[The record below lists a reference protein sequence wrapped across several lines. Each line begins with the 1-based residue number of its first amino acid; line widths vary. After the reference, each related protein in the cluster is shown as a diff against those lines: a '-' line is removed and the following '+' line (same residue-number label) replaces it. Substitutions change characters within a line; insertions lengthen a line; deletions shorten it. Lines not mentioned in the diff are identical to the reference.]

1 MLNVEIMKKTC
12 VLVVLSMFLV
22 VLMVGCKK
30 DQQGNEEESEVKPV
44 EPEKTVEIVDS
55 EPKTAIKRAKSDKM
69 TLADVTR
76 IARSWQPVFMNWY
89 GKKAPD
95 FTVKSIDGKNHKLSE
110 YKGIDVMLIFW
121 ATWCGP
127 CKVEVPDLI
136 ALRNV
141 VGKDKLAMLAISN
154 EDESRVRKFAK
165 SYKLNYTIG
174 LDRGQLP
181 APYRLLQ
188 GIPSSFFIDQAGKI
202 KFATSG
208 TLTLGEIKAI
218 INADE

>member
-1 MLNVEIMKKTC
+1 M
-12 VLVVLSMFLV
+12 
-22 VLMVGCKK
+22 
-30 DQQGNEEESEVKPV
+30 

-55 EPKTAIKRAKSDKM
+55 ELKTVVRRAKSNKM

-76 IARSWQPVFMNWY
+76 IARSWQPVLMNWY

-95 FTVKSIDGKNHKLSE
+95 FTVKSIDGKSHNLSE

-121 ATWCGP
+121 ATWCVP
-127 CKVEVPDLI
+127 CKMEVPHLI

-141 VGKDKLAMLAISN
+141 VGRDKLAMLAISN
-154 EDESRVRKFAK
+154 EDESRVGKFAK

-181 APYRLLQ
+181 APFRLIQ
-188 GIPSSFFIDQAGKI
+188 GIPSSFFIDKAGKI

-208 TLTLGEIKAI
+208 MITLGEIKAI